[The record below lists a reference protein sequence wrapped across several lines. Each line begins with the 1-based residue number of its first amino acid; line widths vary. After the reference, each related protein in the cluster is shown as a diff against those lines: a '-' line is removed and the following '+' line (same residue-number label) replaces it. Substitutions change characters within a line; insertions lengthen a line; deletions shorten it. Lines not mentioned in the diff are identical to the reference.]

1 MTEETSPLT
10 YNERRGVV
18 ARYFGF
24 SAGWENDVDDP
35 EAGGVMKP
43 QQNHCE
49 QRPAHA
55 TRWPHLLC
63 LAAAAAPLGAS
74 WAAADDEGAT
84 NTERGHSHRD
94 EPQADF
100 LPYAMVHAW
109 FTLKIRVKLL

>member
-1 MTEETSPLT
+1 MFLKHPSRSVKYEFKRPEMTEYLT
-10 YNERRGVV
+10 YNERRSVV

-55 TRWPHLLC
+55 TRGPHLLC
-63 LAAAAAPLGAS
+63 RAAAAAPLGA
-74 WAAADDEGAT
+74 
-84 NTERGHSHRD
+84 
-94 EPQADF
+94 
-100 LPYAMVHAW
+100 L
-109 FTLKIRVKLL
+109 